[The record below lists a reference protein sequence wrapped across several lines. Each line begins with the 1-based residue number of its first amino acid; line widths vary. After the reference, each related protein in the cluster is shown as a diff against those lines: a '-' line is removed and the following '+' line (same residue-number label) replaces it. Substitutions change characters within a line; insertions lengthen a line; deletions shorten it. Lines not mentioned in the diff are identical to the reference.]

1 MATIASASS
10 YLTPRII
17 CLSIAASS
25 ASAGRLAPDA
35 LPVLS
40 ALVSSQPS
48 SAPTFRDLIY
58 VLEPLLL
65 FAPSSPASSVLSA
78 ASIADESVADESVAE
93 FLDATV
99 STIDCVEALLRT
111 VDNLVPPDPDEG
123 VYDPSAA
130 LIFGVYDRDGTVA
143 CLLRTVVAMTGALSF
158 EATADLVTALALY
171 VSGTETPPSPSLIST
186 FALPSAAKALSSN
199 RPAPLPAF
207 KALLSAPPAYGSH
220 LESLRR
226 RDASSALSSLHRHFD
241 LSLKH
246 LSPSSDARGHQHAAL
261 ALAAAHFHLGHTV
274 PARAALH
281 DALRAAQHC
290 GDDAC
295 AAAAQAWIAR
305 TSTNPGRRYDLF
317 RHARHGVAL
326 AREEVV
332 AVITPAAR
340 AARVEVADGGGDG
353 FWRAEMRVQAAVAKA
368 RMGRVFQYVG
378 CRAGNMSVEALLVAA
393 AAWETHAALP
403 TAIVVARM
411 ALRKARRRQAV
422 PAKRRLQRGLMG
434 DDDDAP
440 DGREQV
446 LTGDEALAIVAVAS
460 LEAKASGAAPAI
472 AMLLDLAHSE
482 DCDRIKLDFAPDQSS
497 SRPERERLVRAA
509 TWLQFELALRRG
521 ETCVAGGF
529 VETIA
534 AYVPPAST
542 DYAGGDAIGGADAEL
557 DAIEVRVRWHMSSQA
572 FEEAVKDAELLSLRA
587 ASLSQ
592 PARVIDGSRFLA
604 DALIGAGAANSAIP
618 HALSA
623 VSLARGLGLEAAHVR
638 SVLTLT
644 AAMLR
649 MDGGGSA
656 ESAAAASRT
665 LDAVL
670 PRALE
675 GLGAVERGTARRLQ
689 AECALARAEGGRE
702 DVADEVVDALRDAID
717 AFGIAEDRYGLRDC
731 WYVLARVYHE
741 IGNVEGRSEASKAFR
756 VQVDALA
763 EAQLAFT
770 P

>member
-1 MATIASASS
+1 
-10 YLTPRII
+10 
-17 CLSIAASS
+17 
-25 ASAGRLAPDA
+25 
-35 LPVLS
+35 
-40 ALVSSQPS
+40 
-48 SAPTFRDLIY
+48 
-58 VLEPLLL
+58 
-65 FAPSSPASSVLSA
+65 
-78 ASIADESVADESVAE
+78 
-93 FLDATV
+93 
-99 STIDCVEALLRT
+99 
-111 VDNLVPPDPDEG
+111 
-123 VYDPSAA
+123 
-130 LIFGVYDRDGTVA
+130 
-143 CLLRTVVAMTGALSF
+143 
-158 EATADLVTALALY
+158 
-171 VSGTETPPSPSLIST
+171 
-186 FALPSAAKALSSN
+186 
-199 RPAPLPAF
+199 
-207 KALLSAPPAYGSH
+207 
-220 LESLRR
+220 
-226 RDASSALSSLHRHFD
+226 
-241 LSLKH
+241 
-246 LSPSSDARGHQHAAL
+246 
-261 ALAAAHFHLGHTV
+261 
-274 PARAALH
+274 
-281 DALRAAQHC
+281 
-290 GDDAC
+290 
-295 AAAAQAWIAR
+295 
-305 TSTNPGRRYDLF
+305 
-317 RHARHGVAL
+317 
-326 AREEVV
+326 
-332 AVITPAAR
+332 
-340 AARVEVADGGGDG
+340 
-353 FWRAEMRVQAAVAKA
+353 
-368 RMGRVFQYVG
+368 MGRVFQYVG

-434 DDDDAP
+434 DDDAP
-440 DGREQV
+440 DGDEQV
-446 LTGDEALAIVAVAS
+446 LTGDEALAIIAVAS

-482 DCDRIKLDFAPDQSS
+482 DCDRIKPDFAPDQSS

-521 ETCVAGGF
+521 ETCVAGRF

-534 AYVPPAST
+534 AYVPPAPT
-542 DYAGGDAIGGADAEL
+542 DCAEGDAIGGADAEL

-665 LDAVL
+665 LGAVL

-689 AECALARAEGGRE
+689 AECALARAEGGGE
-702 DVADEVVDALRDAID
+702 DVTDEVVDALRDAIE
-717 AFGIAEDRYGLRDC
+717 AFGVAEDRCGLRDC
-731 WYVLARVYHE
+731 WYILARVYHE
-741 IGNVEGRSEASKAFR
+741 IGNVKGRSEASKAFR
-756 VQVDALA
+756 VQVEALA